1 MKEKELNRRLQ
12 ASIEKIFS
20 VYLGEATSSIIYSHL
35 EDSFHLKKKDILHE
49 PSRFAVC
56 LEEIFGPAV
65 KVILNGIT
73 KELAENLNIQFKSN
87 GFEERM
93 KEVLT
98 MLTEE

>member
-12 ASIEKIFS
+12 ASIEKVFS

-35 EDSFHLKKKDILHE
+35 EDSFHLKKEDILHE

-56 LEEIFGPAV
+56 LEEVFGPVV
-65 KVILNGIT
+65 KIILNLIT
-73 KELAENLNIQFKSN
+73 KELAENLNIKFKSN

-93 KEVLT
+93 KEALT
-98 MLTEE
+98 TLTKE